1 MGFRNSDVGMDIG
14 GTVGKFVVLQ
24 RGDDDNHVLS
34 EERFGESGERD
45 RSLEVQCDALGGTL
59 HFCRWKTEDTDAAM
73 HYISVSDARKELVNA
88 DPRQAEALIYTTGG
102 GSYRFADLFEKSV
115 GWSFVRVGEFDALVK
130 GLRFIFNHMPDSLY
144 CLQADGA
151 EIPAGFC
158 NRCFNSG
165 RFPVLVCNIGTGV
178 SMIKVAFD
186 GAERIGGT
194 SIGGSTFLGLVYQM
208 TSAKTFQ
215 EAMQLAKEGDPK
227 EVDLLVSDI
236 YGPAGGEVLGI
247 PDDLVASS
255 FGKLTRRSGK
265 EPHGPSEAAI
275 AASVCIMVTQSIA
288 LYACQLARRH
298 SCREVIFTGGFL
310 ENNDIA
316 RRKLALFVQRE
327 FKRFEGEGR
336 ALFSRHAEYAGA
348 IGCLSSKLDWAV

>member
-1 MGFRNSDVGMDIG
+1 
-14 GTVGKFVVLQ
+14 
-24 RGDDDNHVLS
+24 
-34 EERFGESGERD
+34 
-45 RSLEVQCDALGGTL
+45 
-59 HFCRWKTEDTDAAM
+59 
-73 HYISVSDARKELVNA
+73 
-88 DPRQAEALIYTTGG
+88 
-102 GSYRFADLFEKSV
+102 V
-115 GWSFVRVGEFDALVK
+115 GWSFVKVGEFDALVQ

-144 CLQADGA
+144 CLQADGI
-151 EIPAGFC
+151 EVPAGFC
-158 NRCFNSG
+158 NSCFNSG

-208 TSAKTFQ
+208 TSARSFK
-215 EAMQLAKEGDPK
+215 EAMQLAKEGDNK
-227 EVDLLVSDI
+227 EVDLLVRDI
-236 YGPAGGEVLGI
+236 YGPAGQEALGL

-265 EPHGPSEAAI
+265 ESHGPSEASI
-275 AASVCIMVTQSIA
+275 AASTCIMVTQSIA
-288 LYACQLARRH
+288 LYACQLARRR

-348 IGCLSSKLDWAV
+348 IGCLSLKLHSEM